1 MWRGSPLCGG
11 ERAGVGRCRR
21 ERGARRAPRA
31 PNNEVPAGAVRIVLP
46 LASSRQAEDGYPP
59 RVRRRGDHPAP
70 IARRGLARDAGP
82 GQGSD
87 SDVSRTG
94 SAFSPARA
102 PALPAP
108 VGRRGRMMGAAH
120 PRGVR
125 QIVPPPQHERSAPS
139 PASAT
144 ADIPPRRLEAAAP
157 EAPGKTRRSAPRSL
171 VSQVAPRC
179 GPPPRGAETVTWA
192 RPPRDRSAGSAGHS
206 RGTAPPPPAHRGI
219 TPRRAAST

>member
-1 MWRGSPLCGG
+1 MAESGRGLADAAAS
-11 ERAGVGRCRR
+11 
-21 ERGARRAPRA
+21 GARAAPLVRRTMRFLRAPCGSCYPSPR
-31 PNNEVPAGAVRIVLP
+31 PGKRRRDL
-46 LASSRQAEDGYPP
+46 PP
-59 RVRRRGDHPAP
+59 RTRRRGDHPAP

-179 GPPPRGAETVTWA
+179 GPPPRGAKTVTWA

-206 RGTAPPPPAHRGI
+206 RGTAPPLPAHRGI
-219 TPRRAAST
+219 TPQWAAST